1 MSEVTD
7 ASIEHMGNFN
17 NTVIALMET
26 SGCNLIEV
34 ITVLDMIAS
43 RLRKSFEL
51 QVMGSPMNSIVE
63 RVSGNNLEKDSI

>member
-17 NTVIALMET
+17 NTVIASMET

-63 RVSGNNLEKDSI
+63 RVSGNNLEKTSL